1 MNEKYLTSGETARLL
16 NINQATLSRWNKSG
30 IFKPSYINP
39 TGYKYY
45 SEKDIQKFI
54 EERKLRA
61 KAQNLLKTKD
71 INVPTNNNKLT
82 TLQKKSVVAQ
92 EKIPKKMGR
101 PPKPKPE
108 KPLFKLYVD
117 SKTGNTWTNYYAM
130 RSGKTNAFCFA
141 TNPDAFQRQSQMIDG
156 QVIQSDDDKFKL
168 IEPTHNVSITV
179 DSSELD
185 NITATIAKAV
195 FWIQADFTQ
204 RLGHNNP
211 TDAEI
216 EEARFMEW
224 NIEDFMKACG
234 LKDKQR
240 ATESMRKMLSML
252 CHAEIQWQEDIME
265 REDGK
270 LIFVGRYKDK
280 DGKSKSKVKISRH
293 TFTGNFISTR
303 DLHPVNGKFAY
314 WINKEFANYLAYA
327 GVIAVHEEIF
337 KLNAQRNANAI
348 ALASKLNEY
357 YSLNKGKS
365 QATIIAVKNLLKA
378 MPAIPKYEDL
388 SVDEEITQVNGQ
400 EKIYTKQ
407 GGKGGWRIR
416 ILKPFENALE
426 ALVDNRMLIEWHYR
440 ENVDPYDYEDFEK
453 QYIDFK
459 PNISEVKT
467 NVMQK

>member
-1 MNEKYLTSGETARLL
+1 MA
-16 NINQATLSRWNKSG
+16 
-30 IFKPSYINP
+30 
-39 TGYKYY
+39 
-45 SEKDIQKFI
+45 
-54 EERKLRA
+54 
-61 KAQNLLKTKD
+61 
-71 INVPTNNNKLT
+71 
-82 TLQKKSVVAQ
+82 
-92 EKIPKKMGR
+92 
-101 PPKPKPE
+101 
-108 KPLFKLYVD
+108 
-117 SKTGNTWTNYYAM
+117 
-130 RSGKTNAFCFA
+130 
-141 TNPDAFQRQSQMIDG
+141 
-156 QVIQSDDDKFKL
+156 
-168 IEPTHNVSITV
+168 
-179 DSSELD
+179 
-185 NITATIAKAV
+185 
-195 FWIQADFTQ
+195 
-204 RLGHNNP
+204 
-211 TDAEI
+211 
-216 EEARFMEW
+216 
-224 NIEDFMKACG
+224 
-234 LKDKQR
+234 
-240 ATESMRKMLSML
+240 
-252 CHAEIQWQEDIME
+252 
-265 REDGK
+265 
-270 LIFVGRYKDK
+270 
-280 DGKSKSKVKISRH
+280 KSKVKISRH